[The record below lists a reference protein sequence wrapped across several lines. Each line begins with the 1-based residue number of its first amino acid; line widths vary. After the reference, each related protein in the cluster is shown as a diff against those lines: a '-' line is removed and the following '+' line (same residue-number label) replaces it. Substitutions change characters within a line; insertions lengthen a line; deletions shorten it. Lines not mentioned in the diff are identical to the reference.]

1 VNRRAKVEL
10 FEQIRRDYEF
20 GSGTI
25 SGVAR
30 SYGVH
35 RRMVRQALQDALP
48 PERKQ
53 PERQRPVLSPVM
65 SFVDDVL
72 ATDQRMPRK
81 QRHTA
86 RRIWRRIR
94 AEMPDHPVAE
104 STIRQYVRLRKK
116 QMGLNGVA
124 TCVPQSYS
132 PGQEA
137 QVDWY
142 ESWAELGG
150 EQVRLQVFSMRS
162 MFSGAAFHRAYP
174 RATQQAFLEAHEL
187 AFRYFGGVFRTCR
200 YDNLKAAVKKIFRGY
215 RREETERFIAF
226 RSHWRFAS
234 EFCNPAEGHEKGGVE
249 GEVCYFRRNHWV
261 PVPKATDLE
270 DLNAQLLKAC
280 RDDEHRQIAGHAEP
294 VGAAMIQERSSLLA
308 PVEGGFD
315 LSEVC
320 FPRVDGTGCVRV
332 RTNLYSVPASPG
344 MTVEVRVG
352 SSHVEIRDDG
362 RLIATHERCYG
373 HQQQV
378 LELEHYLEVLERKP
392 GALIGSKPLTLWR
405 EKGLWPSHYD
415 LLLRQLIARHG
426 KASGTRQMIQIIGLV
441 KQYGHPRLQNA
452 VEQALSTGCCDPA
465 AIRHLVS
472 ASELARERPENIELP
487 TELVRFERSLPVMN
501 QYDQLLSAGGPQ

>member
-1 VNRRAKVEL
+1 VEL

-104 STIRQYVRLRKK
+104 STIRQYVRFRKK
-116 QMGLNGVA
+116 EMGLNGVA

-249 GEVCYFRRNHWV
+249 GKSVTSAETIGCLCRRRRIW
-261 PVPKATDLE
+261 K
-270 DLNAQLLKAC
+270 
-280 RDDEHRQIAGHAEP
+280 I
-294 VGAAMIQERSSLLA
+294 
-308 PVEGGFD
+308 
-315 LSEVC
+315 
-320 FPRVDGTGCVRV
+320 
-332 RTNLYSVPASPG
+332 
-344 MTVEVRVG
+344 
-352 SSHVEIRDDG
+352 
-362 RLIATHERCYG
+362 
-373 HQQQV
+373 
-378 LELEHYLEVLERKP
+378 
-392 GALIGSKPLTLWR
+392 
-405 EKGLWPSHYD
+405 
-415 LLLRQLIARHG
+415 
-426 KASGTRQMIQIIGLV
+426 
-441 KQYGHPRLQNA
+441 
-452 VEQALSTGCCDPA
+452 
-465 AIRHLVS
+465 
-472 ASELARERPENIELP
+472 
-487 TELVRFERSLPVMN
+487 
-501 QYDQLLSAGGPQ
+501 

>member
-1 VNRRAKVEL
+1 
-10 FEQIRRDYEF
+10 
-20 GSGTI
+20 
-25 SGVAR
+25 
-30 SYGVH
+30 
-35 RRMVRQALQDALP
+35 
-48 PERKQ
+48 
-53 PERQRPVLSPVM
+53 
-65 SFVDDVL
+65 
-72 ATDQRMPRK
+72 
-81 QRHTA
+81 
-86 RRIWRRIR
+86 
-94 AEMPDHPVAE
+94 
-104 STIRQYVRLRKK
+104 
-116 QMGLNGVA
+116 
-124 TCVPQSYS
+124 
-132 PGQEA
+132 
-137 QVDWY
+137 
-142 ESWAELGG
+142 
-150 EQVRLQVFSMRS
+150 MRS

>member
-30 SYGVH
+30 TYGVH
-35 RRMVRQALQDALP
+35 RRMVRQALQGALP

-53 PERQRPVLSPVM
+53 PERQRPVLSPIM
-65 SFVDDVL
+65 SFIDDVL

-86 RRIWRRIR
+86 RRIWRRLQ

-124 TCVPQSYS
+124 ACVPQSYS

-142 ESWAELGG
+142 ESWAKLGG

-162 MFSGAAFHRAYP
+162 MFSGAAFHRAYA

-187 AFRYFGGVFRTCR
+187 AFAYFGGVFRTCR

-261 PVPKATDLE
+261 PVPTAADLE
-270 DLNAQLLKAC
+270 DLNTQLLRAC
-280 RDDEHRQIAGHAEP
+280 REDEHRQIAGRAEP

-308 PVEGGFD
+308 PVEQGFELTD
-315 LSEVC
+315 VC
-320 FPRVDGTGCVRV
+320 FPRVDGMGCVRV

-344 MTVEVRVG
+344 TMVEVRIG
-352 SSHVEIRDDG
+352 SSHIEIRDDG
-362 RLIATHERCYG
+362 RLIASHERCYG

-392 GALIGSKPLTLWR
+392 GALAGSKPLALWR
-405 EKGLWPSHYD
+405 EKGLWPSNYD
-415 LLLRQLIARHG
+415 LLLRELIARHG
-426 KASGTRQMIQIIGLV
+426 KASGTRQMIQIIGLI
-441 KQYGHPRLQNA
+441 KQYGHRRLQSA
-452 VEQALSTGCCDPA
+452 VEQALSTGCCDSA
-465 AIRHLVS
+465 AIRHLML
-472 ASELARERPENIELP
+472 ASELARERPEDIELP
-487 TELVRFERSLPVMN
+487 AELVRFERSLPVMN
-501 QYDQLLSAGGPQ
+501 EYDQLLSAGWPQ